1 MKHEAKY
8 IVSDIEIVVRN
19 LQKEGYLRV
28 THNEL
33 MKRLPD
39 PQRLTPNGAE
49 PDTCPTCE
57 GKGSWFDQEGC
68 YVVCVLCNGT
78 GHV

>member
-49 PDTCPTCE
+49 PDTCPRCKG
-57 GKGSWFDQEGC
+57 GKELVYPGDTIKKCWMCD
-68 YVVCVLCNGT
+68 GT
-78 GHV
+78 GQV